1 MALKG
6 YLTDVKVQS
15 SAAVFTGEATTTSD
29 NTIYT
34 ITNTS
39 KTVFDFDTDL
49 VVLDGGTATT
59 ESYTVS
65 KLTGTVTFESVDAG
79 RAITLTGAYV
89 LLTSVAQAKSI
100 SLALSADALD
110 ATPFQK
116 DFREYEAGKIT
127 GTVDLG
133 KFAEVSTY
141 FLDMLLDGDIK
152 VIEYYPNSGLDAIS
166 FYAIA
171 NNRNVD
177 IPQDG
182 LIDETVSFNITNEI
196 GV

>member
-15 SAAVFTGEATTTSD
+15 SAISFTAEATTTAD
-29 NTIYT
+29 GTIYT
-34 ITNTS
+34 ITNTD
-39 KTVFDFDTDL
+39 KTIFDFDTAL
-49 VVLDGGTATT
+49 VVLDDGTATT

-65 KLTGTVTFESVDAG
+65 KLTGTVTFESIDAG

-89 LLTSVAQAKSI
+89 VLTSLAQAKNI
-100 SLALSADALD
+100 NFALSADTLD
-110 ATPFQK
+110 ITPFQK
-116 DFREYEAGKIT
+116 AFREFEAGNIT
-127 GTVDLG
+127 GTVNLG
-133 KFAEVSTY
+133 KFLETSAD
-141 FLDMLLDGDIK
+141 FLEMLLDGDIK
-152 VIEYYPNSGLDAIS
+152 IIEYYPNSGLDAIS

-182 LIDETVSFNITNEI
+182 IIDETVSFNITNEI